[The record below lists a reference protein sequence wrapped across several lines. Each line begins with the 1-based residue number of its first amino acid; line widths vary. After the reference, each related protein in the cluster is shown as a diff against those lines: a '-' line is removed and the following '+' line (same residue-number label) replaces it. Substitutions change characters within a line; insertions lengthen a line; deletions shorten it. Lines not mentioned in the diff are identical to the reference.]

1 VINLTKGDR
10 NNIILK
16 ELTLLN
22 IIKKK
27 KIGLKK
33 LLLKKLSNTLNEI
46 L

>member
-22 IIKKK
+22 IKKKK